1 VLSQLPECKNY
12 QLRSLKLIENY
23 RLNDSND
30 STCTTCNDNWT
41 DENAGSVE
49 LDREKNESRL
59 FGLLERDH

>member
-1 VLSQLPECKNY
+1 
-12 QLRSLKLIENY
+12 LIENY